1 MKDLIRKI
9 LKESED
15 DLGWAQELVD
25 KVKNPIILGRHE
37 EYIIELCPT
46 AIKPDKIR
54 YKFDELYGKSNI
66 DKGIEDRNIN
76 LFDNEAMDNY
86 LNRGAGFIL
95 YISPYGRTISTGWN
109 PCSSLRTENGRYRV
123 LSLEEFLFAKVES

>member
-25 KVKNPIILGRHE
+25 KVKNPIILSRHE
-37 EYIIELCPT
+37 EYIIELCPI

-66 DKGIEDRNIN
+66 DEGIKERIIN
-76 LFDNEAMDNY
+76 LFDNEAMGNY
-86 LNRGAGFIL
+86 LNSGRGFIL
-95 YISPYGRTISTGWN
+95 YISPEGKTISTGWN
-109 PCSSLRTENGRYRV
+109 PCSSLPNERGRYRI
-123 LSLEEFLFAKVES
+123 LTLEEFLFAKIES